1 LLTLPPFFLFW
12 IGSEE
17 PKIPTEHRIIPDAQ
31 LHEPKGI
38 IAAALN
44 TVYKALGGGTGAWVK
59 LAESDIDYS
68 VKANN
73 RFGWNDISDSQ
84 YTSGAPRAVAAAT
97 RTQLTNNGLATQS
110 DSTRLGVIW
119 ATNQF
124 NINDLNAVYSV
135 RLAYKVT
142 AAAAAST
149 PYSILTEFQSDT
161 GSLVVASKTEFVKGG
176 GIVNHIGGDFP
187 IYIGSAI
194 NNAPL
199 KIFITADTAINIHDI
214 GFVVSRTYVEK

>member
-1 LLTLPPFFLFW
+1 M
-12 IGSEE
+12 
-17 PKIPTEHRIIPDAQ
+17 
-31 LHEPKGI
+31 HEPKGI

-59 LAESDIDYS
+59 LTEADLDFS

-84 YTSGAPRAVAAAT
+84 YTSGAPRAITSGT
-97 RTQLTNNGLATQS
+97 RTQLTNNGLAVQS
-110 DSTRLGVIW
+110 DSTRLGAIW

-124 NINDLNAVYSV
+124 NINDLNALYSI
-135 RLAYKVT
+135 RLAYKAT
-142 AAAAAST
+142 AAAPAGT
-149 PYSILTEFQSDT
+149 PYIITTEFQSDT
-161 GSLVVASKTEFVKGG
+161 GSLVVASKTEFIKGG
-176 GIVNHIGGDFP
+176 GAVNHVGGDYP

-199 KIFITADTAINIHDI
+199 KIFVTADTAVNIYDI
-214 GFVVSRTYVEK
+214 GLVVSRTYMEK

>member
-1 LLTLPPFFLFW
+1 M
-12 IGSEE
+12 
-17 PKIPTEHRIIPDAQ
+17 
-31 LHEPKGI
+31 HEPKGI

-59 LAESDIDYS
+59 LTEADLDFS

-84 YTSGAPRAVAAAT
+84 YTSGAPRAIASGT
-97 RTQLTNNGLATQS
+97 RTQLTNNGLAVQS
-110 DSTRLGVIW
+110 DSTRLGAIW

-124 NINDLNAVYSV
+124 NINDLNALYSI
-135 RLAYKVT
+135 RLAYKAKT
-142 AAAAAST
+142 AAPAGT
-149 PYSILTEFQSDT
+149 PYIITTEFQSDT
-161 GSLVVASKTEFVKGG
+161 GSLVVASKTEFIKGG
-176 GIVNHIGGDFP
+176 GAVNHVGGDYP

-199 KIFITADTAINIHDI
+199 KIFVTADTAVNIYDI
-214 GFVVSRTYVEK
+214 GLVVSRTYMEK